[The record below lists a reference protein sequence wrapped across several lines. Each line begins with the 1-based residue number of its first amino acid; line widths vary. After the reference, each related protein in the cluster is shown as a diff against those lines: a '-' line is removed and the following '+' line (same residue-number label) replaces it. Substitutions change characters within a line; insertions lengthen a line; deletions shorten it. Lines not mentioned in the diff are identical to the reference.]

1 MKKFFVTLYR
11 VDFLIAEAFNNNIG
25 TVRNLQKNKVNSFP
39 NNLNEKLKMTVLSE
53 KLQKLR
59 KPKVSNEFDFYRN
72 FKIEEFYLLK

>member
-1 MKKFFVTLYR
+1 MKKFFVTVYR
-11 VDFLIAEAFNNNIG
+11 VYFLTAGAFNNNID
-25 TVRNLQKNKVNSFP
+25 TYKNLQKTRVNSSP
-39 NNLNEKLKMTVLSE
+39 NHLKKKSKMTVLSE